1 MDFVTLGM
9 FIIDEIHHAPPK
21 APDLDVMGG
30 GGLYAALGAR
40 LFRPPPSSSRVGL
53 VIHQGHD
60 FPPNIRETI
69 DLWDTDCQFVQT
81 PNRATTRAY
90 NRYEPNGHRAF
101 RYLNEKVRIDENTL
115 TSEQLASKTYHLICS
130 PKRCI
135 NLVQGIK
142 ERRKYLAETYSTDDQ
157 AATRLTEDPVF
168 VWEPMP
174 DLCTPAEL
182 PKCLE
187 ALKYVD
193 VISPNLDEFCSL
205 FGISIDLE
213 QPSGWSLLGQKCDDL
228 LESRNGKFELAVVV
242 RLGSKGCYVAQPGRH
257 SHLPAYHEQDAAHH
271 VIDPTGGGNSFL
283 GGFCIGYL
291 QSSQSRRAGRF
302 EEAALYGTVAA
313 SFAIEQVGVPILTR
327 SKSGEELWNGV
338 NVPNRFE
345 QYKRG
350 VQHRATM
357 LSNQDNGLSEE

>member
-9 FIIDEIHHAPPK
+9 FIIDEIHYPPPK
-21 APDLDVMGG
+21 VPDLDVMGG
-30 GGLYAALGAR
+30 GGLYATLGAR
-40 LFRPPPSSSRVGL
+40 LFRPPPSSKVGL

-60 FPPNIRETI
+60 FPPKIRETI
-69 DLWDTDCQFVQT
+69 DMWDTDCQFVQT

-101 RYLNEKVRIDENTL
+101 HYLNDKIRIDENTL

-135 NLVQGIK
+135 SLVQGIR
-142 ERRKYLAETYSTDDQ
+142 ERRKYLAETYNADDQ
-157 AATRLTEDPVF
+157 AVRRLREDPVF

-174 DLCTPAEL
+174 DLCKPAEL

-187 ALKYVD
+187 AVNHVD

-213 QPSGWSLLGQKCDDL
+213 RSSGWSLLGQKCNDL
-228 LESRNGKFELAVVV
+228 LSNGKFELAVVV
-242 RLGSKGCYVAQPGRH
+242 RLGDKGCYVAQSDRH
-257 SHLPAYHEQDAAHH
+257 LHLPAYHEQDAAHH
-271 VIDPTGGGNSFL
+271 VIDPTGGGNTFL
-283 GGFCIGYL
+283 GGFCVGYL
-291 QSSQSRRAGRF
+291 QSSQSSRADRF

-327 SKSGEELWNGV
+327 TKSGEELWNGV
-338 NVPNRFE
+338 TVTNRFE
-345 QYKRG
+345 EYKRR
-350 VQHRATM
+350 VQKRATI
-357 LSNQDNGLSEE
+357 LSNQDNELFGE